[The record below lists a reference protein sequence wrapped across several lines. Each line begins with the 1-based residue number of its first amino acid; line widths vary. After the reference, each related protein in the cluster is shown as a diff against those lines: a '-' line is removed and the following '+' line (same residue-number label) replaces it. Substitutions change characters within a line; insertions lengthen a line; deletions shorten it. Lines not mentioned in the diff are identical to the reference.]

1 MLDLQFPGDIGQ
13 PAGPAR
19 PDIFFRA
26 AEVFEGLVG
35 ERLVVDR
42 HSVSRAITSSYVTRG
57 WSFSRSR
64 LALVFSPTRTKDAA
78 DIYRS

>member
-42 HSVSRAITSSYVTRG
+42 QVGERHIGAFLG
-57 WSFSRSR
+57 EFKCDG
-64 LALVFSPTRTKDAA
+64 LADAA
-78 DIYRS
+78 GCTRYDSHFSFE